1 MACTDMAILEH
12 SVVKSYGGGVYRR
25 GRLLL
30 SIVNAAKEMGYTALR
45 DKPEKEAVF
54 LGKDV
59 FVSRSVSDG
68 PDSTRCCVTRLCL
81 LESSGSEQQHS
92 EHHFMT
98 VKSIYES
105 HEF

>member
-45 DKPEKEAVF
+45 DKPEKEAIF
-54 LGKDV
+54 LGKE
-59 FVSRSVSDG
+59 SVCLSATVL
-68 PDSTRCCVTRLCL
+68 TRRGAV
-81 LESSGSEQQHS
+81 
-92 EHHFMT
+92 
-98 VKSIYES
+98 
-105 HEF
+105 